1 MEWKR
6 YEIPKS
12 AVRSWALKLGAMFG
26 AWLIASLVLFMS
38 SLPAQVVVPWE
49 EGQCAW
55 FNGTIV
61 NKEIDWTG
69 AGGTEYKFYV
79 EGTLDNNTSFKSV
92 VYGDQ
97 GHYLLLPIGSTY
109 ESRVCDT
116 VPLRT
121 AILNGT
127 VKVIEWVIH

>member
-1 MEWKR
+1 MEWKE
-6 YEIPKS
+6 YHIPKT
-12 AVRSWALKLGAMFG
+12 VIRSWGYKLLAMFG
-26 AWLIASLVLFMS
+26 AWLIASSMLFIS
-38 SLPAQVVVPWE
+38 SLPAQVVVPWD

-61 NKEIDWTG
+61 NKEIDWKG
-69 AGGTEYKFYV
+69 EAGTEYKFYV

-97 GHYLLLPIGSTY
+97 GHYLLMPIGTNY
-109 ESRVCDT
+109 QGNVCDT

-127 VKVIEWVIH
+127 VKVIEWVIY

>member
-1 MEWKR
+1 VEWKE
-6 YEIPKS
+6 YHIPKTTVK
-12 AVRSWALKLGAMFG
+12 AWGYKLLAMFG
-26 AWLIASLVLFMS
+26 AWLIASSMLFIT

-49 EGQCAW
+49 DGQCAW

-69 AGGTEYKFYV
+69 EGGTEYKFYV
-79 EGTLDNNTSFKSV
+79 EGTLDNNSSFKSV

-97 GHYLLLPIGSTY
+97 GHYLLLPIGANY
-109 ESRVCDT
+109 QADVCDT

-127 VKVIEWVIH
+127 VKIVEWIIY